1 MNFDFRKKNWIVVCK
16 WVLYNKV
23 EKEIDRMQEKVYNM
37 ALMGGREWRKKV
49 FMLLNRGVQ

>member
-1 MNFDFRKKNWIVVCK
+1 MNFDFRKKNWIVFCK